1 MLLPVGS
8 VQRSVAA
15 TRAAERDAPRRKAP
29 LERDL
34 LVAPGLTPG
43 LDEGIGAVKARGN
56 PQEKIKQNRRK
67 KSKHFLGFTGG

>member
-1 MLLPVGS
+1 MHLPVGS

-56 PQEKIKQNRRK
+56 P
-67 KSKHFLGFTGG
+67 

>member
-1 MLLPVGS
+1 
-8 VQRSVAA
+8 
-15 TRAAERDAPRRKAP
+15 
-29 LERDL
+29 L